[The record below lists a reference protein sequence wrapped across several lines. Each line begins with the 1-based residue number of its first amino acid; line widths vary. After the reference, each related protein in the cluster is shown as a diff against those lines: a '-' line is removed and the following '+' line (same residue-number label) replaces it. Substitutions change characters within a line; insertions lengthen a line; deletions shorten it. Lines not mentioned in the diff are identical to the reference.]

1 MCTTHSYSSS
11 GDISTTFGMVNPLSL
26 CYWQNHILYVK
37 PYKCVTHSVHY
48 IWFNDLY
55 FVQLCWNKN
64 IKGIFS
70 YTKVSSG
77 RFNIHA
83 AYEAAVRLQL
93 FISENKTILNIHA
106 AHEAAVRWQL
116 SVSENEI
123 IQSWRLAVLHF
134 QRSVHSLS
142 QNQLIQW

>member
-1 MCTTHSYSSS
+1 M
-11 GDISTTFGMVNPLSL
+11 FVLL
-26 CYWQNHILYVK
+26 NHILYVK
-37 PYKCVTHSVHY
+37 PYKCVTDSVHY

-64 IKGIFS
+64 IKGIFF
-70 YTKVSSG
+70 YTKVLSG

-83 AYEAAVRLQL
+83 AYEAAIRLQL
-93 FISENKTILNIHA
+93 FISENKTILNSHT

-116 SVSENEI
+116 PVSENEI
-123 IQSWRLAVLHF
+123 IQSWYLAVLHF
-134 QRSVHSLS
+134 QHSVHSLS